1 MTLEFLDVKRGS
13 SGPPETAREKIRG
26 IEELARMA
34 DETRAAGGEVVLAH
48 GVFDLLH
55 MGHVRHLEA
64 ARAEGDLLIVTL
76 TADRYV
82 NKGPGRPIFPEM

>member
-34 DETRAAGGEVVLAH
+34 DETRAAGGEVVLAPR
-48 GVFDLLH
+48 VFDLLPT
-55 MGHVRHLEA
+55 GNVRHLEA
-64 ARAEGDLLIVTL
+64 ARADGALLIVTL
-76 TADRYV
+76 TAD
-82 NKGPGRPIFPEM
+82 